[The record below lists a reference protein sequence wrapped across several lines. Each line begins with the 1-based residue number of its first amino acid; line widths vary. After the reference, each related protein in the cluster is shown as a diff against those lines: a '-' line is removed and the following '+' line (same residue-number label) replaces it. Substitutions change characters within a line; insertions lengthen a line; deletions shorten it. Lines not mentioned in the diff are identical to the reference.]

1 MELTTNS
8 KEKLLLLIV
17 LFVRQV
23 FVLIELKQYQIKLYG
38 VVSLVII
45 VLQDQESLNALKVI
59 TVQKIKNIQLVALS
73 VSTLT
78 IRLKLF
84 AKSVLQVS
92 TVVMIF

>member
-1 MELTTNS
+1 M
-8 KEKLLLLIV
+8 
-17 LFVRQV
+17 
-23 FVLIELKQYQIKLYG
+23 
-38 VVSLVII
+38 SLVII

>member
-92 TVVMIF
+92 IVVMIF

>member
-1 MELTTNS
+1 M
-8 KEKLLLLIV
+8 
-17 LFVRQV
+17 
-23 FVLIELKQYQIKLYG
+23 KLYG

-59 TVQKIKNIQLVALS
+59 TVQKIMNIQLVALS
-73 VSTLT
+73 VSTLI

>member
-1 MELTTNS
+1 LELTTNS